1 MFCDWTNGVV
11 GLGILN
17 FEVKNHLLYHAYV
30 FFFSN
35 KKILSVLIFE
45 NTSMN

>member
-17 FEVKNHLLYHAYV
+17 FEVKNHLLYHAY
-30 FFFSN
+30 FFLNF
-35 KKILSVLIFE
+35 
-45 NTSMN
+45 